1 MDMKGNGNMAIKEIT
16 IGFART
22 VNLGNYESARVEAS
36 VKFEIESDLTHALN
50 EQIGK
55 AQEELAILL
64 KTTWTAQIDTI
75 KGRAKQD
82 RQT

>member
-36 VKFEIESDLTHALN
+36 VTWEAEDDLPWDKYMAHL
-50 EQIGK
+50 
-55 AQEELAILL
+55 QEELSNLL
-64 KTTWTAQIDTI
+64 TKTWNAQRNTI
-75 KGRAKQD
+75 KGTR
-82 RQT
+82 

>member
-36 VKFEIESDLTHALN
+36 VKWEAEDDLTWDKYMAHL
-50 EQIGK
+50 
-55 AQEELAILL
+55 QEELSDLL
-64 KTTWTAQIDTI
+64 KKTWDAQINTI
-75 KGRAKQD
+75 KGRAK
-82 RQT
+82 

>member
-36 VKFEIESDLTHALN
+36 VKAEVEGDPDFLDEYTIHLQGELSGLLT
-50 EQIGK
+50 
-55 AQEELAILL
+55 
-64 KTTWTAQIDTI
+64 KTWNAQINTI
-75 KGRAKQD
+75 KGKAK
-82 RQT
+82 

>member
-36 VKFEIESDLTHALN
+36 VKYEVEKGNDNQINALQEDLSV
-50 EQIGK
+50 
-55 AQEELAILL
+55 LL
-64 KTTWTAQIDTI
+64 TKTWNAQINTI
-75 KGRAKQD
+75 KGKAK
-82 RQT
+82 